1 MHGHLEDWIHL
12 GLSSS
17 KKKTMN
23 SRQKHKETVRTL
35 FEKALTPGRVALIF
49 LIAMISNTASGNAQP
64 CLRYNQKDSCSSYPV
79 TDFIV
84 SAPLPG
90 ANGGPARH
98 LDLATNVG
106 WLFNVHEKTALG
118 PAFFFSAY
126 LNGGWNSQLGAQG
139 RVRYWINPNVHLDI
153 SPGVIIHDNP
163 YPDGFAG
170 YMGEVSI
177 GYRDWISI
185 AARLDRVKVYP
196 HGRDTIFQIGVKF
209 GSYIG
214 MGLTGMGAVAGGVG
228 YILSRID

>member
-1 MHGHLEDWIHL
+1 MMG
-12 GLSSS
+12 
-17 KKKTMN
+17 N
-23 SRQKHKETVRTL
+23 RQMQKNTIRTL
-35 FEKALTPGRVALIF
+35 PEKACLPGRAAVIL
-49 LIAMISNTASGNAQP
+49 LIALSANASNLNAQP
-64 CLRYNQKDSCSSYPV
+64 CLRYNQKDSCSSYPL

-106 WLFNVHEKTALG
+106 WLFQVHEKNALG

-126 LNGGWNSQLGAQG
+126 LNGGWHSQVGAQG
-139 RVRYWINPNVHLDI
+139 RVRHWINPNVHVDI
-153 SPGVIIHDNP
+153 SPGLIIYDSP

-170 YMGEVSI
+170 YIAEVGV
-177 GYRDWISI
+177 GYRDWISL

-196 HGRDTIFQIGVKF
+196 SGYDTIFQIGVKF

-214 MGLTGMGAVAGGVG
+214 MGLTGVGAVAGGIA
-228 YILSRID
+228 YFLSSID

>member
-1 MHGHLEDWIHL
+1 
-12 GLSSS
+12 
-17 KKKTMN
+17 MN
-23 SRQKHKETVRTL
+23 SRQKCEGAARPL
-35 FEKALTPGRVALIF
+35 YEKALTPGRVALIF
-49 LIAMISNTASGNAQP
+49 LIAMISNASDVNAQP
-64 CLRYNQKDSCSSYPV
+64 CLRYNQKDSCSSYPL

-106 WLFNVHEKTALG
+106 WLFRVHEKNALG

-126 LNGGWNSQLGAQG
+126 LNGGWHSQVGAQG
-139 RVRYWINPNVHLDI
+139 RVRHWINPNVHVDI
-153 SPGVIIHDNP
+153 SPGLIIYDSP

-170 YMGEVSI
+170 YMAEVGV
-177 GYRDWISI
+177 GYRDWISL

-196 HGRDTIFQIGVKF
+196 SGYDTIFQIGVKF

-214 MGLTGMGAVAGGVG
+214 MGLTGVGAVAGGIA
-228 YILSRID
+228 YFLSSID

>member
-1 MHGHLEDWIHL
+1 MRR
-12 GLSSS
+12 
-17 KKKTMN
+17 N
-23 SRQKHKETVRTL
+23 RQKQENTIRTL
-35 FEKALTPGRVALIF
+35 PEKACLPGRAAVIF
-49 LIAMISNTASGNAQP
+49 LIALSANASSGIAQP
-64 CLRYNQKDSCSSYPV
+64 CFRYNQKDICTSYPI

-84 SAPLPG
+84 SAPLAG
-90 ANGGPARH
+90 ANGAPARH

-106 WLFNVHEKTALG
+106 WLFNVHEKTAIG

-126 LNGGWNSQLGAQG
+126 LNGGWNSQVGAQG

-170 YMGEVSI
+170 YMGEISI
-177 GYRDWISI
+177 GYRDWIGI

-196 HGRDTIFQIGVKF
+196 RGRDTIFQVGVKL

-214 MGLTGMGAVAGGVG
+214 MGFTGVGAVAGGIAYV
-228 YILSRID
+228 LSRID